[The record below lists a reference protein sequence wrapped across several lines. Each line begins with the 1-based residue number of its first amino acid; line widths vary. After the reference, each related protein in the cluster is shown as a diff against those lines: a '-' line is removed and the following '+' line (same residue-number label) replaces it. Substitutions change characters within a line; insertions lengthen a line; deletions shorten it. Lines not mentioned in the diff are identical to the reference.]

1 MQFSVDI
8 GHAYNKHKY
17 KTQDKTMTDSS
28 PVASNNI
35 ASNPNPKLLH
45 NTETSVPSHLYR
57 CLHGL
62 LEPHSIDYYKPM
74 LCIWFV

>member
-28 PVASNNI
+28 PATVNNVDSKTGI
-35 ASNPNPKLLH
+35 FYNVQYCDETKFKFKHFLTEHISSHTNQMH
-45 NTETSVPSHLYR
+45 NM
-57 CLHGL
+57 GL
-62 LEPHSIDYYKPM
+62 
-74 LCIWFV
+74 